1 LRYIGQ
7 TESGKDPG
15 ARDLVQVLIAIA
27 LGSYRVTVSMRY
39 WREDRKIVVKPTP
52 VKKTPT
58 IDGQGPGR
66 QGLLTWFEVINY
78 PP

>member
-1 LRYIGQ
+1 MRYISQ

-27 LGSYRVTVSMRY
+27 LGSYRVTVSIRY

-52 VKKTPT
+52 V
-58 IDGQGPGR
+58 R
-66 QGLLTWFEVINY
+66 
-78 PP
+78 